1 MLSICII
8 FVANYTYMMKESDIL
23 ERIQEKFGIE
33 SLNQMQRTMADEFR
47 KQDIM
52 LLSPTGSG
60 KTIAFAIYLI
70 KNMKEACSR
79 VQSVVIAPSRELTI
93 QIYKVIQA
101 IAYEYKTTCCYGG
114 HNFEDEKNSL
124 SATPDII
131 VSTPGRLLDHMTRGD
146 IDLRPVRILVLDEF
160 DKSLELGFQ
169 EEMSKIIRRMPNI
182 SRRVLTS
189 ATKLTT
195 PPDFIDIST
204 ASTFDFLKNNA
215 TEKRLKIIE
224 VKSELKDK
232 LEALGHLLATLKGEK
247 SIVFANHRESVERIY
262 AYLDSKGFHA
272 GIYHGGLEQIEREKA
287 VAMFNNGTITT
298 LVTTDLGSRGLD
310 ITEVKHIIHYHIPA
324 TAETYTHRNGRT
336 ARVSA
341 SGNIYVITGPEEKM
355 PDYIK
360 FDETVNL
367 EKSNNTQMQKTHET
381 LFFSAGK
388 KEKLSKG
395 DILGFLIAK
404 GGLTATEIGKI
415 DVADHYALAAIPA
428 GKANEVMEAIRREKI
443 KNKRV
448 KITFA

>member
-1 MLSICII
+1 MVSIQNLKVE
-8 FVANYTYMMKESDIL
+8 FSSTIL
-23 ERIQEKFGIE
+23 FQDVSYVINKKDKIALVGKNGAGK
-33 SLNQMQRTMADEFR
+33 STM
-47 KQDIM
+47 
-52 LLSPTGSG
+52 
-60 KTIAFAIYLI
+60 
-70 KNMKEACSR
+70 
-79 VQSVVIAPSRELTI
+79 
-93 QIYKVIQA
+93 
-101 IAYEYKTTCCYGG
+101 
-114 HNFEDEKNSL
+114 
-124 SATPDII
+124 
-131 VSTPGRLLDHMTRGD
+131 
-146 IDLRPVRILVLDEF
+146 
-160 DKSLELGFQ
+160 
-169 EEMSKIIRRMPNI
+169 
-182 SRRVLTS
+182 
-189 ATKLTT
+189 
-195 PPDFIDIST
+195 
-204 ASTFDFLKNNA
+204 
-215 TEKRLKIIE
+215 LKIIAGLQQPTSGTVARPNDLTIGYLPQQMLLTDERTVFEE
-224 VKSELKDK
+224 VKTVFGEIDELKDK

-262 AYLDSKGFHA
+262 AYLDGKGFHS

-310 ITEVKHIIHYHIPA
+310 ITEVKHIIHYHIPV

>member
-1 MLSICII
+1 
-8 FVANYTYMMKESDIL
+8 MKESDI
-23 ERIQEKFGIE
+23 IQNIKSKFGIE
-33 SLNQMQRTMADEFR
+33 SINAMQRTMADEFR
-47 KQDIM
+47 RQDIM

-70 KNMKEACSR
+70 KNLKEPCGR
-79 VQSVVIAPSRELTI
+79 VQAVVIAPSRELTV

-101 IAYEYKTTCCYGG
+101 ISSEYKTTCCYGG

-124 SATPDII
+124 NATPDII
-131 VSTPGRLLDHMTRGD
+131 ISTPGRLLDHLTRGD
-146 IDLRPVRILVLDEF
+146 IDIRPVRILILDEF

-169 EEMSKIIRRMPNI
+169 DEMRKIIRRMPNI

-189 ATKLTT
+189 ATKLATT
-195 PPDFIDIST
+195 PDFIDLSG
-204 ASTFDFLKNNA
+204 ASILDFLKENA
-215 TEKRLKIIE
+215 TETRLKIIE
-224 VKSELKDK
+224 VKSDLKDK
-232 LEALGHLLATLKGEK
+232 LKALGNLLYSLGEEK
-247 SIVFANHRESVERIY
+247 SIVFANHRESVERIFN
-262 AYLDSKGFHA
+262 YLKEKGFPA

-287 VAMFNNGTITT
+287 VALFNNGTISI

-310 ITEVKHIIHYHIPA
+310 IADVKHIIHYHIPVS
-324 TAETYTHRNGRT
+324 AETYTHRNGRT

-341 SGNIYVITGPEEKM
+341 TGSVYVITGPEEKM
-355 PDYIK
+355 PEFIK
-360 FDETVNL
+360 FDETITLDKVHNI
-367 EKSNNTQMQKTHET
+367 EIKKEYET

-404 GGLTATEIGKI
+404 GNLNAQEIGKI

-428 GKANEVMEAIRREKI
+428 NKASDILKMIRREKI

-448 KITFA
+448 KISMVRQ